1 MRTCVS
7 AMMNRVG
14 TAGNRVFKLALC
26 FWLLLAAWQPASAA
40 VTFSC
45 TVSAGALAFG
55 VYPANSAA
63 AVTATGTF
71 SVTCTATG
79 SGSATVSGTLSLST
93 GSSGQYATRTMR
105 AGTGVLDYNIYVT
118 PAYSQ
123 IFGNGTAGTYDLS
136 ESGTVTAGQV
146 YQVGGALYGLIPA
159 RQDVAPGSY
168 LDTIVM
174 TVVY

>member
-1 MRTCVS
+1 MRCR
-7 AMMNRVG
+7 RVTPRASLRKALVG
-14 TAGNRVFKLALC
+14 LAL
-26 FWLLLAAWQPASAA
+26 LLGGWQTGAAA
-40 VTFSC
+40 VSFSC
-45 TVSAGALAFG
+45 TVSASALAFG
-55 VYPANSAA
+55 LYPANSATP
-63 AVTATGTF
+63 VTSSGTF
-71 SVTCTATG
+71 MVTCTATG

-93 GSSGQYATRTMR
+93 GSSGSFATRTLR
-105 AGTGVLDYNIYVT
+105 AGSSVLDYNIYVT

-123 IFGNGTAGTYDLS
+123 IFGDGTAGTYQLS
-136 ESGTVTAGQV
+136 ESGTVTSGQV

>member
-1 MRTCVS
+1 MRNRAGTLR
-7 AMMNRVG
+7 NRVP
-14 TAGNRVFKLALC
+14 KLALC
-26 FWLLLAAWQPASAA
+26 LWLPLAAWQPASAA

-45 TVSAGALAFG
+45 TVAAGSLAFG

-63 AVTATGTF
+63 QVTATGTF
-71 SVTCTATG
+71 TVTCTATG

-93 GSSGQYATRTMR
+93 GSSGQFATRTMR
-105 AGTGVLDYNIYVT
+105 AGTGVLDYNIYT
-118 PAYSQ
+118 SPAYSQ
-123 IFGNGTAGTYDLS
+123 IFGDGTAGTYELS
-136 ESGTVTAGQV
+136 ETGTVTAGQV

-168 LDTIVM
+168 VDTIVM

>member
-1 MRTCVS
+1 MK
-7 AMMNRVG
+7 NRANTLRNG
-14 TAGNRVFKLALC
+14 LAKLALC
-26 FWLLLAAWQPASAA
+26 LWLSLLAWQPASAA

-45 TVSAGALAFG
+45 TVSASPLAFG
-55 VYPANSAA
+55 TYPAYSAA
-63 AVTATGTF
+63 PVTTTGTF
-71 SVTCTATG
+71 TVTCTATG

-93 GSSGQYATRTMR
+93 GSSGQFATRTLR
-105 AGTGVLDYNIYVT
+105 AGTSVLDYNIYVS

-123 IFGNGTAGTYDLS
+123 IFGDGTAGTYDLT
-136 ESGTVTAGQV
+136 ESGTVTAGQI
-146 YQVGGALYGLIPA
+146 YQVAGALYGLIPA

>member
-1 MRTCVS
+1 MR
-7 AMMNRVG
+7 NRASTIRNHVY
-14 TAGNRVFKLALC
+14 KLALC
-26 FWLLLAAWQPASAA
+26 LWLPLAAWQPASAA

-63 AVTATGTF
+63 PVTATGTF

-93 GSSGQYATRTMR
+93 GSSGQFATRTMR
-105 AGTGVLDYNIYVT
+105 AGTSVLDYNIYVT

-123 IFGNGTAGTYDLS
+123 IFGDGTAGTYELT
-136 ESGTVTAGQV
+136 ESGTVTAGQI
-146 YQVGGALYGLIPA
+146 YQVGGALYGRIPA

-168 LDTIVM
+168 VDTIVM

>member
-1 MRTCVS
+1 MRH
-7 AMMNRVG
+7 R
-14 TAGNRVFKLALC
+14 FPQLALC
-26 FWLLLAAWQPASAA
+26 LSLPLAAWQPVSAA

-45 TVSAGALAFG
+45 TVSASPLAFG

-63 AVTATGTF
+63 PVTATGTF

-93 GSSGQYATRTMR
+93 GSSGQFATRTLR
-105 AGTGVLDYNIYVT
+105 AGTSVLDYNIYVT

-123 IFGNGTAGTYDLS
+123 VFGDGTAGTYDLS
-136 ESGTVTAGQV
+136 ESGTVTAGQI

-159 RQDVAPGSY
+159 RQDVAPGTY

>member
-1 MRTCVS
+1 MRH
-7 AMMNRVG
+7 R
-14 TAGNRVFKLALC
+14 FLKLAFCL
-26 FWLLLAAWQPASAA
+26 WLPLAAWQPVSAA

-45 TVSAGALAFG
+45 TVSASPLAFG

-63 AVTATGTF
+63 PVTATGTF
-71 SVTCTATG
+71 NVTCTATG

-93 GSSGQYATRTMR
+93 GSSGQFATRTMR
-105 AGTGVLDYNIYVT
+105 AGTSVLDYNIYVT

-123 IFGNGTAGTYDLS
+123 IFGDGTAGTYDLS
-136 ESGTVTAGQV
+136 ESGTVTAGQI

-159 RQDVAPGSY
+159 RQDVAPGTY

>member
-1 MRTCVS
+1 MRSRTLKV
-7 AMMNRVG
+7 
-14 TAGNRVFKLALC
+14 ALY
-26 FWLLLAAWQPASAA
+26 LSLPLAAWQPASATI
-40 VTFSC
+40 TFSC
-45 TVSAGALAFG
+45 TVAASALAVG

-63 AVTATGTF
+63 PIAATGTF
-71 SVTCTATG
+71 TVTCTATG
-79 SGSATVSGTLSLST
+79 TGSATVSGTLSLST
-93 GSSGQYATRTMR
+93 GSSGKFATRTML
-105 AGTGVLDYNIYVT
+105 AGTGVLDYNIYVS

-123 IFGNGTAGTYDLS
+123 IFGDGTAGTYQLS

-168 LDTIVM
+168 VDTIVM

>member
-1 MRTCVS
+1 MS
-7 AMMNRVG
+7 YRVL
-14 TAGNRVFKLALC
+14 KIALC
-26 FWLLLAAWQPASAA
+26 LGLLVPVGQSASAA

-45 TVSAGALAFG
+45 TVSASALAFG
-55 VYPANSAA
+55 VYPANSATA
-63 AVTATGTF
+63 DTATGTF
-71 SVTCTATG
+71 AVTCTATG

-93 GSSGQYATRTMR
+93 GSSGQFATRTMK
-105 AGTGVLDYNIYVT
+105 AGTSVLDYNIYVT

-123 IFGNGTAGTYDLS
+123 IFGDGTAGTYQLS
-136 ESGTVTAGQV
+136 ESGTITAGQV
-146 YQVGGALYGLIPA
+146 YQVGGSYYGLIPA

>member
-1 MRTCVS
+1 MT
-7 AMMNRVG
+7 NRVS
-14 TAGNRVFKLALC
+14 TTTSRVFKLALC
-26 FWLLLAAWQPASAA
+26 LGLPLAAWQPASAA

-63 AVTATGTF
+63 PISATGTF
-71 SVTCTATG
+71 AVTCTATG

-93 GSSGQYATRTMR
+93 GSSGQYATRTLR
-105 AGTGVLDYNIYVT
+105 AGTSVLDYNIYVS

-123 IFGNGTAGTYDLS
+123 IFGDGTAGTYQLS
-136 ESGTVTAGQV
+136 ESGTVTAGQI

-168 LDTIVM
+168 VDTIVM

>member
-1 MRTCVS
+1 MKK
-7 AMMNRVG
+7 RVLQIG
-14 TAGNRVFKLALC
+14 LC
-26 FWLLLAAWQPASAA
+26 LWLPFAAWQPACAA
-40 VTFSC
+40 LTFSC
-45 TVSAGALAFG
+45 TVAASALSFG
-55 VYPANSAA
+55 VYPANSAGSVA
-63 AVTATGTF
+63 ATGTF
-71 SVTCTATG
+71 TVTCTATG

-93 GSSGQYATRTMR
+93 GSSGKFATRTML
-105 AGTGVLDYNIYVT
+105 AGTSALDYNIYVS

-123 IFGNGTAGTYDLS
+123 IFGDGTAGTYQLS

-168 LDTIVM
+168 VDTIVM

>member
-1 MRTCVS
+1 
-7 AMMNRVG
+7 MMNRVIRS
-14 TAGNRVFKLALC
+14 RVAKLALC
-26 FWLLLAAWQPASAA
+26 LSLPLATWQPAAAA

-45 TVSAGALAFG
+45 TVAASPLTFG
-55 VYPANSAA
+55 VYPAYSAA
-63 AVTATGTF
+63 PVTATGTF

-93 GSSGQYATRTMR
+93 GSSGQFATRTMQ
-105 AGTGVLDYNIYVT
+105 AGTSVLDYNIYVS

-123 IFGNGTAGTYDLS
+123 IFGDGTAGTYQLS

-146 YQVGGALYGLIPA
+146 YQVGGALYGRIPA

>member
-1 MRTCVS
+1 MR
-7 AMMNRVG
+7 NP
-14 TAGNRVFKLALC
+14 FLKLALC
-26 FWLLLAAWQPASAA
+26 VWLPFAAWQPAAAA

-45 TVSAGALAFG
+45 TVSASPLAFG

-63 AVTATGTF
+63 PVTATGTF

-93 GSSGQYATRTMR
+93 GSSGLFATRTMR
-105 AGTGVLDYNIYVT
+105 TGTSVLDYNIYVT

-123 IFGNGTAGTYDLS
+123 IFGDGTAGTYDLS
-136 ESGTVTAGQV
+136 ESGTVTAGQI

-159 RQDVAPGSY
+159 RQDVAPGTY

>member
-1 MRTCVS
+1 MRSRTLKV
-7 AMMNRVG
+7 
-14 TAGNRVFKLALC
+14 ALC
-26 FWLLLAAWQPASAA
+26 LSLPLAAWQPASAA
-40 VTFSC
+40 ITFSC
-45 TVSAGALAFG
+45 TVAASALAFG

-63 AVTATGTF
+63 PIAATGTF
-71 SVTCTATG
+71 TVTCTATG
-79 SGSATVSGTLSLST
+79 TGSATVAGTLSLST
-93 GSSGQYATRTMR
+93 GSSGKFATRTML
-105 AGTGVLDYNIYVT
+105 AGTGVLDYNIYVS

-123 IFGNGTAGTYDLS
+123 IFGDGTAGTYQLS

-168 LDTIVM
+168 VDTIVM

>member
-1 MRTCVS
+1 MISRSRSLGSRACKAVLCLCLPLAVS
-7 AMMNRVG
+7 A
-14 TAGNRVFKLALC
+14 
-26 FWLLLAAWQPASAA
+26 PASAA

-55 VYPANSAA
+55 NYPANSATAITA
-63 AVTATGTF
+63 AGTF
-71 SVTCTATG
+71 AVTCTATG

-93 GSSGQYATRTMR
+93 GSSGQFATRTML
-105 AGTGVLDYNIYVT
+105 AGSGVLDYNIYVS

-123 IFGNGTAGTYDLS
+123 IFGDGTAGTYQLS

-159 RQDVAPGSY
+159 HQDVAPGSY
-168 LDTIVM
+168 VDTIVM

>member
-1 MRTCVS
+1 MRS
-7 AMMNRVG
+7 FM
-14 TAGNRVFKLALC
+14 FKVALC
-26 FWLLLAAWQPASAA
+26 LGPALAAWQPASAA

-45 TVSAGALAFG
+45 TLAASALAFG
-55 VYPANSAA
+55 LYPANSAA
-63 AVTATGTF
+63 PVAATGTF
-71 SVTCTATG
+71 TVTCTATG
-79 SGSATVSGTLSLST
+79 TGSATVSGTLSLST
-93 GSSGQYATRTMR
+93 GSSGQFATRTLR
-105 AGTGVLDYNIYVT
+105 AGTGILDYNIYVT

-123 IFGNGTAGTYDLS
+123 IFGDGTAGTYQLS
-136 ESGTVTAGQV
+136 ETGTVTAGQV

>member
-1 MRTCVS
+1 MRNRITTVS
-7 AMMNRVG
+7 RRG
-14 TAGNRVFKLALC
+14 LQITLCAG
-26 FWLLLAAWQPASAA
+26 LLFPLWQPASAA

-55 VYPANSAA
+55 IYPANSATPLTA
-63 AVTATGTF
+63 AGTF
-71 SVTCTATG
+71 SVTCTAIG

-93 GSSGQYATRTMR
+93 GSSGKFATRTMK
-105 AGTGVLDYNIYVT
+105 AGTNVLDYNIYVT

-123 IFGNGTAGTYDLS
+123 IFGDGTAGTYQLS
-136 ESGTVTAGQV
+136 ESGTVTGGQV
-146 YQVGGALYGLIPA
+146 YQVGGAFYGLIPA

>member
-1 MRTCVS
+1 MTNRASTNRAS
-7 AMMNRVG
+7 TIRNRVY
-14 TAGNRVFKLALC
+14 KLALC
-26 FWLLLAAWQPASAA
+26 LWVALVAWQPASAA

-45 TVSAGALAFG
+45 TVSASALAFG

-63 AVTATGTF
+63 PVTATGTF
-71 SVTCTATG
+71 TVSCTATG
-79 SGSATVSGTLSLST
+79 AGSATVSGTLSLST
-93 GSSGQYATRTMR
+93 GSSGQFATRTMR

-123 IFGNGTAGTYDLS
+123 IFGDGTAGTYDLS
-136 ESGTVTAGQV
+136 ESGTVTAGQI

-159 RQDVAPGSY
+159 RQDVAPGNY
-168 LDTIVM
+168 VDTIVM

>member
-1 MRTCVS
+1 LR
-7 AMMNRVG
+7 NRVG
-14 TAGNRVFKLALC
+14 TLTNRFLKAALC
-26 FWLLLAAWQPASAA
+26 LGLPLAAWQPACAA

-45 TVSAGALAFG
+45 TVSASALAFG
-55 VYPANSAA
+55 IYPANSAA
-63 AVTATGTF
+63 PVTATGTF
-71 SVTCTATG
+71 TVTCTATG
-79 SGSATVSGTLSLST
+79 SGSATVSGTLSLSS
-93 GSSGQYATRTMR
+93 GSSGQFATRTMQ
-105 AGTGVLDYNIYVT
+105 AGSNVLDYNIYVT

-123 IFGNGTAGTYDLS
+123 IFGDGTAGTYQLS
-136 ESGTVTAGQV
+136 ESGTVTAGQL

>member
-1 MRTCVS
+1 MTSCPS
-7 AMMNRVG
+7 
-14 TAGNRVFKLALC
+14 TAGRMRQLVLC
-26 FWLLLAAWQPASAA
+26 LCLSLLAGRPAAAA
-40 VTFSC
+40 VTFTC
-45 TVSAGALAFG
+45 TVSASSLAFG

-63 AVTATGTF
+63 PVTATGTF
-71 SVTCTATG
+71 MVTCTATG

-93 GSSGQYATRTMR
+93 GSSGNFATRTLLS
-105 AGTGVLDYNIYVT
+105 GTNVLDYNIYVT

-123 IFGNGTAGTYDLS
+123 IFGDGTAGTYQLS

>member
-1 MRTCVS
+1 MSRVS
-7 AMMNRVG
+7 TLRNR
-14 TAGNRVFKLALC
+14 AFKLALC
-26 FWLLLAAWQPASAA
+26 FGLPLVAWQSASAA

-45 TVSAGALAFG
+45 TVSASPLTFG
-55 VYPANSAA
+55 VYPAYSAA
-63 AVTATGTF
+63 AVAATGTF
-71 SVTCTATG
+71 TVTCTATG

-93 GSSGQYATRTMR
+93 GSSGQFATRTMR
-105 AGTGVLDYNIYVT
+105 AGTSVLDYNIYVT

-123 IFGNGTAGTYDLS
+123 IFGDGTAGTYVLS

-168 LDTIVM
+168 VDTIVM
-174 TVVY
+174 TVTY

>member
-1 MRTCVS
+1 VKK
-7 AMMNRVG
+7 RVLRIG
-14 TAGNRVFKLALC
+14 LC
-26 FWLLLAAWQPASAA
+26 LWLPFAAWQPASAA
-40 VTFSC
+40 ITFSC
-45 TVSAGALAFG
+45 TVAASALAFG

-63 AVTATGTF
+63 SVAAAGTF
-71 SVTCTATG
+71 TVTCTATG

-93 GSSGQYATRTMR
+93 GSSGKFATRTML
-105 AGTGVLDYNIYVT
+105 AGTSALDYNIYVS

-123 IFGNGTAGTYDLS
+123 IFGDGTAGTYQLS
-136 ESGTVTAGQV
+136 ESGTVTAGQL

-168 LDTIVM
+168 VDTIVM

>member
-1 MRTCVS
+1 MRSRTLKV
-7 AMMNRVG
+7 
-14 TAGNRVFKLALC
+14 ALC
-26 FWLLLAAWQPASAA
+26 LSLPLAAWQPASAA
-40 VTFSC
+40 ITFSC
-45 TVSAGALAFG
+45 TVAASALAFG

-63 AVTATGTF
+63 PIAATGTF
-71 SVTCTATG
+71 TVTCTATG
-79 SGSATVSGTLSLST
+79 TGSATVSGTLSLST
-93 GSSGQYATRTMR
+93 GSSGKFATRTML
-105 AGTGVLDYNIYVT
+105 AGTGVLDYNIYVS

-123 IFGNGTAGTYDLS
+123 IFGDGTAGTYQLS

-168 LDTIVM
+168 VDTIVM

>member
-1 MRTCVS
+1 MTNRAGAMR
-7 AMMNRVG
+7 NRVLQ
-14 TAGNRVFKLALC
+14 LALC
-26 FWLLLAAWQPASAA
+26 LGLPLAVWQPASAA

-93 GSSGQYATRTMR
+93 GSSGQFATRTLR
-105 AGTGVLDYNIYVT
+105 AGTSVLDYNIYVT
-118 PAYSQ
+118 PAYTQ
-123 IFGNGTAGTYDLS
+123 IFGDGTAGTYQLS
-136 ESGTVTAGQV
+136 ETGTVTAGQV

>member
-1 MRTCVS
+1 MR
-7 AMMNRVG
+7 NR
-14 TAGNRVFKLALC
+14 ASPLRDRVLKLALC
-26 FWLLLAAWQPASAA
+26 LWLPLAAWQPASAA

-63 AVTATGTF
+63 PITATGTF

-93 GSSGQYATRTMR
+93 GSSGQFATRTMR
-105 AGTGVLDYNIYVT
+105 AGTSVLDYNIYVT

-123 IFGNGTAGTYDLS
+123 IFGDGTAGTYELS
-136 ESGTVTAGQV
+136 ESGTVTSGQI
-146 YQVGGALYGLIPA
+146 YQVGGALYGRIPA

-168 LDTIVM
+168 VDTIVM

>member
-1 MRTCVS
+1 MRNCVNT
-7 AMMNRVG
+7 MRKHIF
-14 TAGNRVFKLALC
+14 AGALC
-26 FWLLLAAWQPASAA
+26 LGLLLPISPPASAA
-40 VTFSC
+40 ISFSC

-63 AVTATGTF
+63 PVAATGTF

-93 GSSGQYATRTMR
+93 GSSGQFATRTMK
-105 AGTGVLDYNIYVT
+105 AGTSVLDYNIYVS

-123 IFGNGTAGTYDLS
+123 IFGDGTAGTYQLS